1 MSAQLRHRIVL
12 KLFDTMFYPQHSEQA
27 KQRMTKQDR
36 QIARDITYAT
46 SAKGRSGRAMIKVL
60 ENTTGRMR
68 LIRKAKGYQDE
79 VASGADFWGVMTT
92 RYGLSL
98 DVIAGSLENIPTTGP
113 IIIVANHPYG
123 ILDGLMMGHILSTR
137 RKGNFKVLANHV
149 FRKAPDLEKAILPIS
164 FDGTKAAMKENIQ
177 TRARA
182 LEYLGEGGAIA
193 VFPGGT
199 VSTAPGLRKPA
210 LDPQWRNFT
219 AKMIAKSDATVIP
232 IFFEGRNSRLFQL
245 ASRLHST
252 LRLGLLI
259 REFKSRV
266 NTPVRVAI
274 GEPIPRATLDQFR
287 NDPTAAMDFL
297 RKATYDLSLSPIDS
311 DMLGYEFEDKY
322 KERRDGSRDLR

>member
-1 MSAQLRHRIVL
+1 MS
-12 KLFDTMFYPQHSEQA
+12 
-27 KQRMTKQDR
+27 KQDR

-46 SAKGRSGRAMIKVL
+46 SAKGRPGRTVIKVL
-60 ENTTGRMR
+60 ENTTGRLR

-79 VASGADFWGVMTT
+79 VAGGADFFGVMRE

-98 DVIAGSLENIPTTGP
+98 DVIRGSLENIPEKGP
-113 IIIVANHPYG
+113 IIVVANHPYG
-123 ILDGLMMGHILSTR
+123 ILDGLMLGHILSMR
-137 RKGNFKVLANHV
+137 RGGDFKILANHV
-149 FRKAPDLEKAILPIS
+149 FRRAPDLERVILPIS
-164 FDGTKAAMKENIQ
+164 FDETKEALKENIK
-177 TRARA
+177 TRAKA
-182 LEYLGEGGAIA
+182 LDYLGEGGAVA

-245 ASRLHST
+245 ASRLHTT

-259 REFKSRV
+259 REFKARV

-274 GEPIPRATLDQFR
+274 GAPISGDVLDQFR
-287 NDPTAAMDFL
+287 TDPTAAMDFL
-297 RKATYDLSLSPIDS
+297 RKATYDLSPSPIDS
-311 DMLGYEFEDKY
+311 DQLGYEFEDRY
-322 KERRDGSRDLR
+322 KERRDGNRDIR

>member
-1 MSAQLRHRIVL
+1 MS
-12 KLFDTMFYPQHSEQA
+12 
-27 KQRMTKQDR
+27 KQDR

-46 SAKGRSGRAMIKVL
+46 SAKGRPGRTLIKVL
-60 ENTTGRMR
+60 ENSTGRLR

-79 VASGADFWGVMTT
+79 VAGGADFWGVMTD
-92 RYGLSL
+92 RYGLTL
-98 DVIAGSLENIPTTGP
+98 DVIRGSLENIPAEGP
-113 IIIVANHPYG
+113 IIVVANHPYG
-123 ILDGLMMGHILSTR
+123 ILDGLMLGHILSLR
-137 RKGNFKVLANHV
+137 RGGDFKILANHV
-149 FRKAPDLEKAILPIS
+149 FRKAPDLERSILPIS
-164 FDGTKAAMKENIQ
+164 FDDTKAALKENIK
-177 TRARA
+177 TRSRA
-182 LEYLGEGGAIA
+182 LEYLADGGAVA

-245 ASRLHST
+245 ASRLHTT

-274 GEPIPRATLDQFR
+274 GKPIARSTLDQFR
-287 NDPTAAMDFL
+287 SDPKAAMDFL
-297 RKATYDLSLSPIDS
+297 RKATYELSPSPIDS
-311 DMLGYEFEDKY
+311 DMLGYEFEDRY
-322 KERRDGSRDLR
+322 KERRDGSRDFR